1 MERMRN
7 GPGVPE
13 QVLEHRPG
21 QGNGASEQRVP
32 MPDEKTG
39 NGQEKHQD
47 SALVLLLLQML
58 QQRNNGATQPGAVYQ
73 KPDLQALLEEERR
86 KRLLQAQHNMPDMT
100 QVTNRHIEMRNIVQ
114 QYPPID
120 IGGARSAFSKPVSG
134 RLATSR
140 PIVHEHGGISV
151 PGYTQEIPSRDSRGL
166 DAMALIS
173 QELMKQHDEQAAGK
187 YLPREQHPSNSLL
200 VRNHQFINS
209 NPRSIVEQKLAQD
222 LASGKYEN
230 SLQDYAGLNGASHPF
245 DVIRDR
251 LVEQYGAPKAR
262 IERKITN
269 SSYLVRF
276 NVTLKMAANLFPL
289 APDNIK
295 PNKKSEEFQSLF
307 KHSIMLIDVFAKHY
321 PVRYEGILSS
331 GQRHNRLTTGWCS
344 AARSIGLDVGDVVV
358 LERWTEDRTHIHV
371 WVKKVTNVEEPIEP
385 ETKRQRSTH

>member
-1 MERMRN
+1 MERLHD
-7 GPGVPE
+7 GPGVPD
-13 QVLEHRPG
+13 QVPEHRPA
-21 QGNGASEQRVP
+21 QGNGASNQGVP
-32 MPDEKTG
+32 MPDGETG
-39 NGQEKHQD
+39 NGLEKQKD
-47 SALVLLLLQML
+47 STLALLLLQML
-58 QQRNNGATQPGAVYQ
+58 QQRNNGTTQSGHVQQ
-73 KPDLQALLEEERR
+73 KPDLRALLEEERR
-86 KRLLQAQHNMPDMT
+86 KRMLQAQHNMYDSLQMA
-100 QVTNRHIEMRNIVQ
+100 NKHIEMRNIMQ
-114 QYPPID
+114 QYPSID
-120 IGGARSAFSKPVSG
+120 IGGARSAFTKPVSG
-134 RLATSR
+134 RLATSH
-140 PIVHEHGGISV
+140 PIAQEHGRLSV
-151 PGYTQEIPSRDSRGL
+151 PVYKQEAPRDSRGL

-173 QELMKQHDEQAAGK
+173 QALMKQQNEQAAGM
-187 YLPREQHPSNSLL
+187 YLPWEQHPSNSLL

-209 NPRSIVEQKLAQD
+209 NPRSIVEQRLAQD

-230 SLQDYAGLNGASHPF
+230 SLQEYAGVNGASHPF

-276 NVTLKMAANLFPL
+276 NVTLKMATNLFPL
-289 APDNIK
+289 APDDIK

-307 KHSIMLIDVFAKHY
+307 KHSIMLIDVFGKHY

-371 WVKKVTNVEEPIEP
+371 WVKKVNNVEEPIEP
-385 ETKRQRSTH
+385 ETKRQRKSH